1 MGIVVFSLFEKIVR
15 YCDKYLSMVPLSF
28 ILGFYVKTVGL
39 CFLVF
44 PETDKV
50 FSVLL
55 IILCLSINSFKMVV
69 TMYGTS
75 LAWQV

>member
-28 ILGFYVKTVGL
+28 ILGFYVKTVGIVFC
-39 CFLVF
+39 CFF

-75 LAWQV
+75 LA